1 MFISYII
8 IPYHLVVKKKL
19 LRMMQENVGIVV
31 LIEYKIKQYNGLTET
46 NRYCIDQIL
55 KMHIHILIFIWY
67 AK

>member
-1 MFISYII
+1 
-8 IPYHLVVKKKL
+8 
-19 LRMMQENVGIVV
+19 MMQENVGIVV

-46 NRYCIDQIL
+46 NRYCRDQIL